1 MSKLK
6 PTRFPRK
13 MRVRPRTT
21 CGGNS
26 NVSSG
31 AGSFG
36 DPQYGLLNG
45 SQGIPCSGYGIS
57 KLAVNGLTLKLAK
70 ELEKNHI
77 PVNAVCPDITNTF
90 GFGPWG
96 RPVEVSAKSV
106 VWAATLP
113 DDGPTGG
120 FYRDGQA
127 LPW

>member
-1 MSKLK
+1 
-6 PTRFPRK
+6 

-36 DPQYGLLNG
+36 DLQYGLLNG

-77 PVNAVCPDITNTF
+77 LVNAVCPDITNTF